1 LADVNI
7 SGSPYYDR
15 FNSTS
20 NRTKVLFRPDR
31 PLQQSELIEMQSIA
45 ENNIKRL
52 GDSIFKDGAIQTGM
66 AFSINNTTKKI
77 TVADGLVYVAG
88 RIRAY
93 KSQSITFNGTGTEKI
108 GVKVT
113 QSVVD
118 STQDS
123 SLLDPT
129 QNVPSYNSAGADR
142 LVETVVLTYNDDTAP
157 VIYVFNDG
165 QLFIDPNRP
174 EFSQINTVLAQR
186 TFEESGSYQVDGFK
200 MWIEPSAVTGKVD
213 LVVDKGIAYVL
224 GYRVSKPTSTR
235 IQVDKSATF
244 NHITQETS
252 TYTTAAGKV
261 KVNSSW
267 VKGVTSV
274 VGRTVSPTGGVTIS
288 KGATDG
294 RDALPGQ
301 YTNVDATTV
310 QVWVTSPSSKYYV
323 RGTDYNVTIDS
334 GITYINWNASIN
346 GVEPTT
352 GVSYFVS
359 FEYDRVMT
367 LNTDYKITTTPHTA
381 DPGSDT
387 YVQFSTMA
395 GVKPKDGGT
404 VRVDYDYY
412 LGRMDLVTL
421 DSNGNFN
428 VMAGQP
434 NRDGTCTPP
443 GGVDPLSLVIGV
455 AYLYPNASTGYANNT
470 AVSTL
475 TMADLQKLKS
485 RLENVEYNQS
495 VMLLELQATQSQ
507 DPLTLRG
514 VFVEAFTDFSKI
526 DDVASTTVAFSFDD
540 ATLTL
545 SSDTP
550 DSQKYK
556 PVINLGQTTGGVWGR
571 LVTAPY
577 TEVKEISQP
586 LATSAWQ
593 VNPYQVYNKQGAIKL
608 TPASDNWVEE
618 STVTVYNEDHVT
630 TRLNKWWRHTK
641 EGDPNGKLS
650 ETNQHLV
657 DNSTLLGGLTWTD
670 PSLFYGDKTV
680 QGLMWSTSS
689 KTVDNAILYMRQID
703 VNFSVSN
710 LQPNANNL
718 VLTFDGITVAI
729 TPTNGSLAGSN
740 SGTIRSDASGNCSG
754 KFKIP
759 AGVRCGTRE
768 ITLSNSTNMAIG
780 TFTAQGIEKDTT
792 VTVTKTYVTFNLYDP
807 LAESFAFTEARTV
820 TSVGVYFASK
830 DATSNIIMQIRGLS
844 EGGFPNRT
852 VYAERVLKPSD
863 ITVSADASIETKI
876 KLDDP
881 LMVQPGEM
889 FCMVFITDSPNYT
902 MWTAT
907 MGEKLINDQSTTV
920 TAQPYV
926 NGVLF
931 DSSNAVSWTVHQKS
945 DLKFN
950 VYTANFNDTGV
961 IVFDPMYSV
970 NSDGVLLLA
979 SYLTPANTGCTWE
992 IKILDQ
998 TQVATTSIDSVPW
1011 QPLSNYTA
1019 YDTPF
1024 IVGVA
1029 QLRATFTSSK
1039 YISPMLVTDDLL
1051 LVNFLSATTG
1061 DYVTKTIDSTGA
1073 PFNFI
1078 NLSFDADIPGGCTV
1092 VPKYSTDG
1100 GTTWNSFTAA
1110 PTTAAQSSV
1119 FTRYTYTQTLAQNY
1133 TSIKYKVTLTA
1144 SNRFLRP
1151 RIRKLTALTH
1161 NQ

>member
-1 LADVNI
+1 MADVNI

-15 FNSTS
+15 FNPTA

-45 ENNIKRL
+45 EHNVKRL

-66 AFSINNTTKKI
+66 AFSINNTTKQI
-77 TVADGLVYVAG
+77 TVADGLVYLAG
-88 RIRAY
+88 KIRAF
-93 KSQSITFNGTGTEKI
+93 KSQSITFNGTGAEKI
-108 GVKVT
+108 GIKIT
-113 QSVVD
+113 QSVVN

-129 QNVPSYNSAGADR
+129 QSVPSYNSAGADR
-142 LVETVVLTYNDDTAP
+142 LVETIVLTRNDDTSP
-157 VIYVFNDG
+157 TIYVFNDG
-165 QLFIDPNRP
+165 QLFVDPNRP

-186 TFEESGSYQVDGFK
+186 TYEESGSYQVDGFK
-200 MWIEPSAVTGKVD
+200 MWVESSAVAGKVD

-235 IQVDKSATF
+235 VQLDKSTTF

-252 TYTTAAGKV
+252 TYTTAAGRV
-261 KVNSSW
+261 QVNSSW

-310 QVWVTSPSSKYYV
+310 QVWVTSPSSKVYV
-323 RGTDYNVTIDS
+323 RGTDYKVVIDS
-334 GITYINWNASIN
+334 GISYIDWNATLN

-367 LNTDYKITTTPHTA
+367 LNTDYTIQTVAHTN
-381 DPGSDT
+381 DPGKDT
-387 YVQFSTMA
+387 FVKFSGTP
-395 GVKPKDGGT
+395 GVKPKDGGA

-421 DSNGNFN
+421 DSNGTFN
-428 VMAGQP
+428 VVAGQP

-455 AYLYPNASTGYANNT
+455 AYLYPNASTGYASNT

-495 VMLLELQATQSQ
+495 VMLLEMQATQSQ

-526 DDVASTTVAFSFDD
+526 DDTLSTTVAFSFDD
-540 ATLTL
+540 ATLTI
-545 SSDTP
+545 SSETP
-550 DSQKYK
+550 DDQKIK
-556 PVINLGQTTGGVWGR
+556 PNINIGQTTGGVWGR

-577 TEVKEISQP
+577 TEVKEIIQP
-586 LATSAWQ
+586 LATSAWN

-608 TPASDNWVEE
+608 TPASDNWIEE
-618 STVTVYNEDHVT
+618 ETVTIFNEEHVT
-630 TRLNKWWRHTK
+630 TRINKWWRHTK

-650 ETNQHLV
+650 ETNQYLV
-657 DNSTLLGGLTWTD
+657 DNTTLLGGIAWGD
-670 PSLFYGDKTV
+670 PSLYWGEKAV
-680 QGLMWSTSS
+680 EGLMWATSS
-689 KTVDNAILYMRQID
+689 NTVENAILYMRQID
-703 VNFSVSN
+703 INFSVSN
-710 LQPNANNL
+710 LQPNTNNL
-718 VLTFDGITVAI
+718 ELTFDGISVAI
-729 TPTNGSLAGSN
+729 TPTNGSLAGSTA
-740 SGTIRSDASGNCSG
+740 GTIRADASGNCSG
-754 KFKIP
+754 RFKIP

-768 ITLSNSTNMAIG
+768 ITLSNDTNMAIG

-792 VTVTKTYVTFNLYDP
+792 TTVTKTYVTFNLYDP
-807 LAESFAFTEARTV
+807 LAESFAFTQARTV

-852 VYAERVLKPSD
+852 VYAERVIKPSD
-863 ITVSADASIETKI
+863 ITVSANASVETKI

-889 FCMVFITDSPNYT
+889 YCMVFITDSPNYT
-902 MWTAT
+902 MWAAT
-907 MGEKLINDQSTTV
+907 MGEKLINDQTTTV
-920 TAQPYV
+920 TSQPYV

-950 VYTANFNDTGV
+950 VYTANFNETGV
-961 IVFDPMYSV
+961 IVFDPMTNI

-992 IKILDQ
+992 IKVLDQ
-998 TQVATTSIDSVPW
+998 SQAGTTSIDSIPW
-1011 QPLSNYTA
+1011 QPVSNYTA
-1019 YDTPF
+1019 YGTLF

-1029 QLRATFTSSK
+1029 QLRATFKSSK
-1039 YISPMLVTDDLL
+1039 YISPMLVTDDLM

-1073 PFNFI
+1073 PFNYI

-1100 GTTWNSFTAA
+1100 GTTWNSFSAA
-1110 PTTAAQSSV
+1110 PTTAAQSAV
-1119 FTRYTYTQTLAQNY
+1119 FTRYTYTQTLTTAK
-1133 TSIKYKVTLTA
+1133 TSIKYKLTLTA

-1161 NQ
+1161 DQ